1 MANAEAIEV
10 LVTWSPRPRE
20 VCQWRLS
27 LPSGSTLDDALRAAG
42 LLEMVDSDAGAAL
55 QVGIWAKARARD
67 TQLRQQDR
75 VEVWRALK
83 VDPKEA
89 RRQRYRKA
97 KVSGSP

>member
-1 MANAEAIEV
+1 MANAETIQV
-10 LVTWSPRPRE
+10 LVSWSPQPRE
-20 VCQWRLS
+20 VCSWSLS
-27 LPSGSTLDDALRAAG
+27 LPVGSTLDDALRAAG
-42 LLEMVDSDAGAAL
+42 LLEMVDSDAGASL

-67 TQLRQQDR
+67 TVLREHDR

-97 KVSGSP
+97 KA